1 MRSQPRPY
9 LHPYVGGAL
18 LGLVLFASF
27 ILTGH
32 GLGASGG
39 LGRLIIAVQKAIDPQ
54 HINLNPYLAIAGG
67 GAKNPLN
74 HWVIWEILGM
84 LFGGL
89 VSGWIG
95 GRLKVETRKG
105 PRITVHQRWL
115 FAVIGGF
122 FMGYGARM
130 ARGCTSGQGLSGGA
144 VLSAGSWGF
153 LMMVFLGGYLLARPM
168 RRLWT

>member
-1 MRSQPRPY
+1 MRSEPRPY
-9 LHPYVGGAL
+9 LHPYVGGVL
-18 LGLVLFASF
+18 LGLVLFFSF
-27 ILTGH
+27 VLTGH

-39 LGRLIIAVQKAIDPQ
+39 LGRMIIAVQKLFDPQ
-54 HINLNPYLAIAGG
+54 HVNLNPYLALAGG
-67 GAKNPLN
+67 GDKNPLD
-74 HWVIWEILGM
+74 HWIIWELLGM
-84 LFGGL
+84 LLGGF
-89 VSGWIG
+89 VSGFIG

-122 FMGYGARM
+122 FMGYGARL
-130 ARGCTSGQGLSGGA
+130 ARGCTSGQGLSGSA

-153 LMMVFLGGYLLARPM
+153 LIMVFLGGYLLARPL